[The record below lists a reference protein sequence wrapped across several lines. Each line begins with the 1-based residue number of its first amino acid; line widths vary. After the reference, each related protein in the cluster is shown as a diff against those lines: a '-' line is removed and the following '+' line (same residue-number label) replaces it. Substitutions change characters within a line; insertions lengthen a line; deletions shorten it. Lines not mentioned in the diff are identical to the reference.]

1 MSWTDERVALLK
13 KLWGEGKT
21 AAEIASALGGITRNA
36 VIGKAHRLKLSN
48 RLSPIQ
54 PATKKTIKQAA
65 NTSTPPE
72 KKPVRVQQAIQAPV
86 GKGLSL
92 AELNSRQC
100 RWPEGDPREENFGF
114 CGHTIM
120 TGLPYC
126 AEHAKMAYQAATR
139 NRILKAEDFEEK
151 ARVATP
157 EDDHDIKTAVGE

>member
-54 PATKKTIKQAA
+54 PAPKKSMKQAA

-72 KKPVRVQQAIQAPV
+72 KKPPTKQPQIQMPE

-92 AELNSRQC
+92 ADLNSRQC
-100 RWPEGDPREENFGF
+100 RWPYGDPREANFGF
-114 CGHTIM
+114 CGHTIVA
-120 TGLPYC
+120 GLPYC
-126 AEHAKMAYQAATR
+126 PEHGKMAYQAATR
-139 NRILKAEDFEEK
+139 NRILKAEDFEDK
-151 ARVATP
+151 RTVVAE
-157 EDDHDIKTAVGE
+157 EDNDLKTAVGE